1 MTAGLTGV
9 GSRSAANFSDLI
21 PNIGENA
28 RIYLRPIG
36 LSRAL
41 ESGRAE
47 GDAPF
52 GWRLCGGDAVFD
64 RCQVLIRDGD
74 EVSTVTAHLAQV
86 LDWSE
91 RQGAAHRD
99 RITRLAHRLVVKRQ
113 PFAGLALDRPR
124 IMGVINV
131 TPDSFSDG
139 GAFLDPRSAIRHGQA
154 LAAAGADI
162 LDIGGESTRPGATPV
177 SQPDELGRVL
187 PVIRGLAGADAV
199 LSIDSRKAGVMAA
212 ALTAGAGIIN
222 DVTALSFDPQSL
234 TVAAASKTPVILM
247 HSRGDPATMQAA
259 PRYIHAPL
267 DVYDELEARIV
278 LCERAGIPR
287 GRIAVDPG
295 IGFAKTTIHN
305 VEILRTLSLFH
316 GLGCAVV
323 LGASRKSFIGRIIG
337 ADDPERRLA
346 GSLAAASAALD
357 QGIQILRVHDVEETR
372 QLVEVWREL
381 NKTVY
386 A

>member
-1 MTAGLTGV
+1 AGLTV
-9 GSRSAANFSDLI
+9 AGSRSAANFSDII
-21 PNIGENA
+21 PNIGEGA
-28 RIYLRPIG
+28 QIYLRPIG
-36 LSRAL
+36 LERAL
-41 ESGRAE
+41 EADCVE
-47 GDAPF
+47 GEAGF
-52 GWRLCGGDAVFD
+52 GWRLSGGDAAFN
-64 RCQVLIRDGD
+64 RCQVLIRNGD
-74 EVSTVTAHLAQV
+74 EISTASARLTDV

-99 RITRLAHRLVVKRQ
+99 RITRLLHLLTVKRQ

-139 GAFLDPRSAIRHGQA
+139 GAFLDPRSAIRHGRA

-162 LDIGGESTRPGATPV
+162 LDIGGESTRPGASPV

-187 PVIRGLAGADAV
+187 PVIRGLADADAV

-222 DVTALSFDPQSL
+222 DVTALSFDPQSMS
-234 TVAAASKTPVILM
+234 VAAESKAPVILM
-247 HSRGDPATMQAA
+247 HSRGEPATMQAA
-259 PRYIHAPL
+259 PRYFHAPL

-295 IGFAKTTIHN
+295 IGFAKTATHN
-305 VEILRTLSLFH
+305 VEILRALSLFH

-323 LGASRKSFIGRIIG
+323 LGASRKSFIGRIAG

-346 GSLAAASAALD
+346 GSLAVASAALD
-357 QGIQILRVHDVEETR
+357 QGVQILRVHDVEETR
-372 QLVEVWREL
+372 QMVDVWREL

>member
-1 MTAGLTGV
+1 MTAGLTV
-9 GSRSAANFSDLI
+9 TGSRSAANFTDLI
-21 PNIGENA
+21 PDIGEGA

-36 LSRAL
+36 LERAL
-41 ESGRAE
+41 ESGCAE
-47 GDAPF
+47 GEAPF
-52 GWRLCGGDAVFD
+52 GWRLCGGDAVFN

-74 EVSTVTAHLAQV
+74 KVSTATARLAEV

-91 RQGAAHRD
+91 RQGASHRD
-99 RITRLAHRLVVKRQ
+99 RITAIAHRLVVKRK
-113 PFAGLALDRPR
+113 PFAGLSLDRPR

-139 GAFLDPRSAIRHGQA
+139 GAFLDPRVAVRHGQA

-162 LDIGGESTRPGATPV
+162 LDIGGESTRPGAAPV
-177 SQPDELGRVL
+177 SQQGELDRVL
-187 PVIRGLAGADAV
+187 PVIRGLAGGDAV

-222 DVTALSFDPQSL
+222 DVTALTFDPESL
-234 TVAAASKTPVILM
+234 SVAVESKAPVILM
-247 HSRGDPATMQAA
+247 HSRGEPATMQAA

-267 DVYDELEARIV
+267 EVYDELEARIER
-278 LCERAGIPR
+278 CERAGIPR
-287 GRIAVDPG
+287 ERIAVDPG
-295 IGFAKTTIHN
+295 IGFAKTVTHN
-305 VEILRTLSLFH
+305 VEILRALSLFQ

-323 LGASRKSFIGRIIG
+323 LGASRKSFIGRIAGI
-337 ADDPERRLA
+337 DDPERRLA

-357 QGIQILRVHDVEETR
+357 QGVQVLRVHDVEETR

-381 NKTVY
+381 NQAVY
-386 A
+386 G

>member
-1 MTAGLTGV
+1 MSAGLTV
-9 GSRSAANFSDLI
+9 AGSRSAANFSDII
-21 PNIGENA
+21 PDIGEGT

-36 LSRAL
+36 LERAL
-41 ESGRAE
+41 EAGDAE
-47 GDAPF
+47 GKAGD
-52 GWRLCGGDAVFD
+52 GWRLSGGDAAFN
-64 RCQVLIRDGD
+64 RCQVLIRNGD
-74 EVSTVTAHLAQV
+74 EISTATAHLTEV

-91 RQGAAHRD
+91 RQGASHCG
-99 RITRLAHRLVVKRQ
+99 RITALAHRLVAKRQ

-124 IMGVINV
+124 IIGVINY

-139 GAFLDPRSAIRHGQA
+139 GAFLDPRSAIRHGRA

-187 PVIRGLAGADAV
+187 PVIRGLAGGDAV

-212 ALTAGAGIIN
+212 ALAAGAGIIN
-222 DVTALSFDPQSL
+222 DVTALSFDPESM
-234 TVAAASKTPVILM
+234 TVAAESKACVILM
-247 HSRGDPATMQAA
+247 HSRGEPATMQSA

-278 LCERAGIPR
+278 SCERAGIPR

-295 IGFAKTTIHN
+295 IGFAKTVTHN
-305 VEILRTLSLFH
+305 VEILRSLSLFH

-323 LGASRKSFIGRIIG
+323 LGASRKSFIGRIAG
-337 ADDPERRLA
+337 VDDVGRRLA

-357 QGIQILRVHDVEETR
+357 QGVQILRVHDVEETR
-372 QLVEVWREL
+372 QLVEVWRRL
-381 NKTVY
+381 NTGL
-386 A
+386 